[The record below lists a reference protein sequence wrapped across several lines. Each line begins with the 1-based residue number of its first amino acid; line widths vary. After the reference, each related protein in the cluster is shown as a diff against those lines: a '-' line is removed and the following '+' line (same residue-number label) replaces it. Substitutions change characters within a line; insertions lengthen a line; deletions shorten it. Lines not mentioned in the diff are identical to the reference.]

1 MLCVTTSPCVCVADI
16 YCYECDGDG
25 QNSTCADPYTPVV
38 GDDRYPV
45 THCYV
50 GACVKLVYYEQ
61 GKTFLASAATIE

>member
-61 GKTFLASAATIE
+61 GKMVKCDGKM